1 MTAATNLDDSN
12 PLIATM
18 IGPSAS
24 HCLSPL
30 LPRHD
35 VRRSTACLALAL
47 VLDRLVQQK
56 DHDL

>member
-30 LPRHD
+30 LPVRH
-35 VRRSTACLALAL
+35 STAGLALAL